1 MQSIGEY
8 LRHITNQI
16 RDKRNR
22 EKVFNMA
29 AVKKTVS
36 LLISEPLLKKHVEK
50 MFDLSNNRNFLFPP
64 TTVKLPYH
72 KGQHSFKVP

>member
-8 LRHITNQI
+8 LRHIINQI

-29 AVKKTVS
+29 AVKKSVS
-36 LLISEPLLKKHVEK
+36 LLISEPLLKKHVENGNTK
-50 MFDLSNNRNFLFPP
+50 IS
-64 TTVKLPYH
+64 LPSSDTSKTKYNTD
-72 KGQHSFKVP
+72 